1 MATTYTW
8 EIIGLKRRT
17 VGALSDAVVQ
27 VTYRRKG
34 VDDSSN
40 TGTSDGIIKFDNPSS
55 SGFIAYASLTE
66 ADVVGWV
73 TTVLSAGHIAS
84 LKERIDRQIAELVNT
99 PTEVTSNFPWS

>member
-17 VGALSDAVVQ
+17 VGALSDAIVK

-40 TGTSDGIIKFDNPSS
+40 TGTYESVIKFDAPSTE
-55 SGFIAYASLTE
+55 GFIAYASLTE
-66 ADVVGWV
+66 NNVIDWV
-73 TTVLSAGHIAS
+73 TDIIEDDEVDWIKIL
-84 LKERIDRQIAELVNT
+84 IDRKIAELIDI
-99 PTEVTSNFPWS
+99 PTEITSDFPWS

>member
-17 VGALSDAVVQ
+17 VGALSDAIVK

-40 TGTSDGIIKFDNPSS
+40 TGTFDSVIKFDAPSTE
-55 SGFIAYASLTE
+55 GFIAYASLTE
-66 ADVVGWV
+66 ANVISWITDSVSEDYVE
-73 TTVLSAGHIAS
+73 A
-84 LKERIDRQIAELVNT
+84 LKVIVDRQIAELIDV
-99 PTEVTSNFPWS
+99 PTEINSNFPWS

>member
-40 TGTSDGIIKFDNPSS
+40 TGTFDSVIKFDAPSTE
-55 SGFIAYASLTE
+55 GFIAYASLTE
-66 ADVVGWV
+66 ANVISWITDSV
-73 TTVLSAGHIAS
+73 SEEYIDS
-84 LKERIDRQIAELVNT
+84 LKVIVDRQIAELIDV
-99 PTEVTSNFPWS
+99 PTEISSGFPWS

>member
-17 VGALSDAVVQ
+17 VGALSDAIVK

-40 TGTSDGIIKFDNPSS
+40 IGTFESVIKFDAPSTE
-55 SGFIAYASLTE
+55 GFIAYASLTE
-66 ADVVGWV
+66 NDVIGWI
-73 TTVLSAGHIAS
+73 TDIIDDDEIDWIKIL
-84 LKERIDRQIAELVNT
+84 IDRKIAELIDI
-99 PTEVTSNFPWS
+99 PTEITSGFPWS